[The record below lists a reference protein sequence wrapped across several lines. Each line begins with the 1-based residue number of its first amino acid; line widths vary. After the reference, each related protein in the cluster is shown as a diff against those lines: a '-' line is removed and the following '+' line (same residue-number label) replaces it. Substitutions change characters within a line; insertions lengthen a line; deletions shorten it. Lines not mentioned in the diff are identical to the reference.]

1 MFDPKFRSNRSG
13 TRPYRSRKG
22 VILGVIRGLAE
33 YFNISVFWSRF
44 IAVLILIF
52 TGFWPVVGLYL
63 LAALLLKP
71 EPVTPLENPDEK
83 EFYSS
88 YTASRKMALDRLKR
102 TYKSLDRRL
111 RRLEDNVTARE
122 FEWDQRLN
130 KES

>member
-1 MFDPKFRSNRSG
+1 
-13 TRPYRSRKG
+13 

-71 EPVTPLENPDEK
+71 EPVTPLKNPDES

-102 TYKSLDRRL
+102 TYTNLDRRL

>member
-1 MFDPKFRSNRSG
+1 MAD
-13 TRPYRSRKG
+13 
-22 VILGVIRGLAE
+22 
-33 YFNISVFWSRF
+33 YFNISVFWSRL

-63 LAALLLKP
+63 LAALILKP
-71 EPVTPLENPDEK
+71 EPVRPINNPDES

-88 YTASRKMALDRLKR
+88 YANSRSMALDRLKR
-102 TYKSLDRRL
+102 TYQNLDRRT